1 MNKNLIISIREE
13 VKVAKKTLYKI
24 VDHLLIKTKVKR
36 TLPLEL
42 KRKKMRF

>member
-24 VDHLLIKTKVKR
+24 AVHPLTKIKVKR
-36 TLPLEL
+36 NLPLEL